1 MVTITVAN
9 QKGGVGKTTSAL
21 NLAAVFARR
30 GRRVLA
36 VDVDPQF
43 ALTRRIGVQPH
54 GLASTIVDVLA
65 GWTTAQE
72 ALVTGVHGM
81 DVLPATRE
89 LAGVELALAGEA
101 YRETVLLDALHGL
114 VFDQVVSDTP
124 SNLGLLTVNAL
135 LAADVVLAPVAA
147 GDEGAAQGLAELR
160 ATLAKLTR
168 IRSTAP
174 ALEVIV
180 TKASPRRVMGELI
193 DDAINALGLEPVA
206 RIPERTAVEQA
217 DVSRTP
223 IAIAAPDSAVALA
236 YQQLAEHLEHRTVI
250 A

>member
-21 NLAAVFARR
+21 NLAVVLARR

-36 VDVDPQF
+36 VDLDPQF
-43 ALTRRIGVQPH
+43 AMTRRLGLEPH

-65 GWTTAQE
+65 GWTIAPQ
-72 ALVTGVHGM
+72 AVLSGVHRL

-89 LAGVELALAGEA
+89 LAGVELALAGEVD
-101 YRETVLLDALHGL
+101 RDTVLRDALDGL
-114 VFDQVVSDTP
+114 AYNQVVIDTP

-135 LAADVVLAPVAA
+135 LAADVVVAPVAA
-147 GDEGAAQGLAELR
+147 GDEGAAQGLADLR
-160 ATLAKLTR
+160 ATLAQLAR
-168 IRSTAP
+168 AGAAAP
-174 ALEVIV
+174 ALEVVV
-180 TKASPRRVMGELI
+180 TKVKPRRVMGELI
-193 DDAINALGLEPVA
+193 DDALAGLGVEPLA
-206 RIPERTAVEQA
+206 RIPDRTAVELA

-223 IAIAAPDSAVALA
+223 IAIVAPDSAVALA
-236 YQQLAEHLEHRTVI
+236 YQTLADRLEHRTVI